1 MPHSTKS
8 PDLENNEL
16 GPLSKYQSIAEKGS
30 FGDEARA
37 CLRCLV
43 ERVFAARGG
52 LPEPITYQE
61 LAALIDRKNKHGVG
75 HAHGMGRI
83 LGVMGHLLKP
93 LVFDDWGARVPR
105 IQCLVVLKSG
115 AGRGLPDCGIEE
127 FLERYKRWTPAVRRR
142 HVEREYQRIAEFGSR
157 WNQVL
162 GALGVSAV
170 GETAVVPPACG
181 ARFFG
186 YGGESPQHRRLQ
198 QWISRH
204 PEIVGVA
211 NGAVVEENFALPSA
225 DELDVLF
232 RTETECVAVEV
243 KSKVSDRLVSDYER
257 GLYQTVKYSALLR
270 AMYTAGDPES
280 RPNVRTVLVLESRL
294 PEEYRKLATDLSA
307 QVIEGVIPEDG
318 VVT

>member
-1 MPHSTKS
+1 MPQSEEPPFPEKDTA
-8 PDLENNEL
+8 DLQ
-16 GPLSKYQSIAEKGS
+16 PKYRSIAEKGS

-83 LGVMGHLLKP
+83 LGVMGHLLEP
-93 LVFDDWGARVPR
+93 LVFDGWGAKVPG

-127 FLERYKRWTPAVRRR
+127 FWENYKQWPRTVRSW
-142 HVEREYQRIAEFGSR
+142 HVQREYRRIAEFGSR

-170 GETAVVPPACG
+170 GETAVVSPACG

-186 YGGESPQHRRLQ
+186 HGGESPQHRRLQ
-198 QWISRH
+198 RWISRH

-211 NGAVVEENFALPSA
+211 NGAAVEENFALPSA

-232 RTETECVAVEV
+232 RTENECVAVEV

-257 GLYQTVKYSALLR
+257 GIYQTVKYSALLR
-270 AMYTAGDPES
+270 AMHTAGAPES
-280 RPNVRTVLVLESRL
+280 RPAVRTVLVLESRL
-294 PEEYRKLATDLSA
+294 PDVYRKLATDLSV
-307 QVIEGVIPEDG
+307 QVIEGVTPEDG
-318 VVT
+318 VGT